1 MVYSYEKLENVK
13 SSNKREN
20 IYIPPHKKW
29 ITLLN
34 LISEEDGVYE
44 YETVKLGW
52 RNEFEDKQYIEDN
65 FEELFVKPAFIEYP
79 EPEVNEDEMMEFK

>member
-1 MVYSYEKLENVK
+1 MNYSYEKLKNVTA
-13 SSNKREN
+13 SNKRDS

-52 RNEFEDKQYIEDN
+52 VDAFEDRQYIEDN
-65 FEELFVKPAFIEYP
+65 FDTLFVRPTKIEYP
-79 EPEVNEDEMMEFK
+79 EPEQIEEEMM